1 MKDLLK
7 EAEEKI
13 QNSTNETSSSSHDLQ
28 QGIIILDYHMMYVIV
43 WTNLN
48 VTTVVT
54 SHAKQKQLGAIKM
67 VLTSKVESM
76 L

>member
-28 QGIIILDYHMMYVIV
+28 QGIIMLDYHMMYVTV

-54 SHAKQKQLGAIKM
+54 SHAKHGAVKM